1 MEQASLELL
10 HVFSLARGE
19 FGELTQH
26 FRLHKRVFTNAFWGS
41 APSTILPPSL
51 HLHAVVNF

>member
-26 FRLHKRVFTNAFWGS
+26 FRLHKRVFTKCILGVRSIYNPS
-41 APSTILPPSL
+41 SVAPSPGRR
-51 HLHAVVNF
+51 